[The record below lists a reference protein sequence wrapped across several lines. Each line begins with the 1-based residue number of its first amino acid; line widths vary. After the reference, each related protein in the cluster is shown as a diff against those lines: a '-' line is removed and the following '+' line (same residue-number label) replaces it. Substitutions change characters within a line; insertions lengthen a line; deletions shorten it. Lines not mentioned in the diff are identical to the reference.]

1 MIQKFFTVFISYRSF
16 QHCNLLMYLFSIL
29 VGKGAGGKGKGQS
42 PTAKPNKKNQ
52 MMLLTLAVQWL

>member
-1 MIQKFFTVFISYRSF
+1 
-16 QHCNLLMYLFSIL
+16 MYLFSIL

-52 MMLLTLAVQWL
+52 RMLLTLAVQWL